1 MGVKDDNES
10 VQSKNY
16 RDVLIMLRVYADEVP
31 DEVIKNIV
39 SSDIH
44 EVMYKVEGKAYR
56 FEVQSINF
64 MDSLN

>member
-1 MGVKDDNES
+1 MGVKDDNKS
-10 VQSKNY
+10 VRPKNY
-16 RDVLIMLRVYADEVP
+16 RDVLIMLRVFADEVP

>member
-1 MGVKDDNES
+1 MGVEDDNES

-16 RDVLIMLRVYADEVP
+16 RDVLIIVRVFADEVP
-31 DEVIKNIV
+31 NEGVEKII

-44 EVMYKVEGKAYR
+44 EVMYRVEDQAYR
-56 FEVQSINF
+56 FEVQSVNF

>member
-1 MGVKDDNES
+1 VGVKDDNES

-16 RDVLIMLRVYADEVP
+16 RDVLIIVRVFADEVP
-31 DEVIKNIV
+31 NEVVEKII

-44 EVMYKVEGKAYR
+44 EVMYRVEDKAYR
-56 FEVQSINF
+56 FEVQSVDF

>member
-1 MGVKDDNES
+1 MGVKDNNES

-16 RDVLIMLRVYADEVP
+16 RDVLIIVRVFADEVP
-31 DEVIKNIV
+31 NEVVKKII

-44 EVMYKVEGKAYR
+44 EVMYRVEDKAYR
-56 FEVQSINF
+56 FEVQSVDF

>member
-16 RDVLIMLRVYADEVP
+16 RDVLIIVRVFADEVP
-31 DEVIKNIV
+31 NEVVEKII

-44 EVMYKVEGKAYR
+44 EVMYRVENKAYR
-56 FEVQSINF
+56 FEVQSVDF

>member
-1 MGVKDDNES
+1 MGVEDDNES

-16 RDVLIMLRVYADEVP
+16 RDVLIIVRVFADEVP
-31 DEVIKNIV
+31 NEVVEKII

-44 EVMYKVEGKAYR
+44 EVMYRVEDKAYR
-56 FEVQSINF
+56 FEVQSVDF

>member
-16 RDVLIMLRVYADEVP
+16 RDVLIIVRVFADEVP
-31 DEVIKNIV
+31 NEVVKKII

-44 EVMYKVEGKAYR
+44 EVMYRVEDKAYR
-56 FEVQSINF
+56 FEVQSVDF

>member
-1 MGVKDDNES
+1 MGVKDNNKS
-10 VQSKNY
+10 IQPKGY
-16 RDVLIMLRVYADEVP
+16 RDVLIIVRVFADEVQ
-31 DEVIKNIV
+31 DDVVKEIV

-44 EVMYKVEGKAYR
+44 EVMYRVENKSYR

>member
-10 VQSKNY
+10 VQPKNY

-44 EVMYKVEGKAYR
+44 EVMYRVEDKAYR
-56 FEVQSINF
+56 FEVKSINF
-64 MDSLN
+64 MDRLN

>member
-10 VQSKNY
+10 VQPKNY

-44 EVMYKVEGKAYR
+44 EVMYRVDDKAYR

-64 MDSLN
+64 MDKLN

>member
-1 MGVKDDNES
+1 VGVKDDNES

-16 RDVLIMLRVYADEVP
+16 RDVLIIVRVFADEVP
-31 DEVIKNIV
+31 NEVVKKII

-44 EVMYKVEGKAYR
+44 EVMYRVEDKAYR
-56 FEVQSINF
+56 FEVQSVDF

>member
-1 MGVKDDNES
+1 MGVEDDNES

-16 RDVLIMLRVYADEVP
+16 RDVLISVRVFADDIPNDVVEK
-31 DEVIKNIV
+31 II

-44 EVMYKVEGKAYR
+44 EVMYRVEDKAYR
-56 FEVQSINF
+56 FEVQSVTF

>member
-1 MGVKDDNES
+1 MGVKDNNES

-16 RDVLIMLRVYADEVP
+16 RDVLIIVIVFADEVP
-31 DEVIKNIV
+31 NEVVEKII

-44 EVMYKVEGKAYR
+44 EVMYRVEDKAYR
-56 FEVQSINF
+56 FEVQSVDF

>member
-1 MGVKDDNES
+1 MGVEDYNES

-16 RDVLIMLRVYADEVP
+16 RDVLIIVRVFADEVP
-31 DEVIKNIV
+31 NEVVEKII

-44 EVMYKVEGKAYR
+44 EVMYRVEDKAYR
-56 FEVQSINF
+56 FEVQSVDF

>member
-10 VQSKNY
+10 VQPKNY

-44 EVMYKVEGKAYR
+44 EVMYRVEDKAYR

-64 MDSLN
+64 MDKLN

>member
-31 DEVIKNIV
+31 AEVIKNIV

-44 EVMYKVEGKAYR
+44 EVMYKVDDKAYR
-56 FEVQSINF
+56 FEVKSINF
-64 MDSLN
+64 IDRLN

>member
-1 MGVKDDNES
+1 MGVEDDNES

-16 RDVLIMLRVYADEVP
+16 RDVLIIVRVFADEVP
-31 DEVIKNIV
+31 NEVVEKII

-44 EVMYKVEGKAYR
+44 EVMYRVEDQAYR
-56 FEVQSINF
+56 FEVQCVNF

>member
-1 MGVKDDNES
+1 MGVEDDNES

-16 RDVLIMLRVYADEVP
+16 RDVLIIVRVFADEVP
-31 DEVIKNIV
+31 NEVVEKII

-44 EVMYKVEGKAYR
+44 EVMYRVEDQAYR
-56 FEVQSINF
+56 FEVQSVNF

>member
-1 MGVKDDNES
+1 MGVKDNNES

-16 RDVLIMLRVYADEVP
+16 RDVLIIVRVFADEVP
-31 DEVIKNIV
+31 NEVVEKII

-44 EVMYKVEGKAYR
+44 EVMYKVEDKAYR
-56 FEVQSINF
+56 FEVQSVDF